1 MTKVKFTEKPTYEE
15 VELIGKTFDSVT
27 GTIDRKPISR
37 SLITEQ
43 AGFEDKHIVV
53 NGDESTTIKTVAPIA
68 EDGIELFVKLVGDI
82 KSLASKKLYK
92 GWTAK
97 NKENGDVVDVYLDAA
112 GEDASK
118 AKGLVD
124 IATRM
129 CAAHP
134 ECDNQWAIVDKN
146 GGRVFIRLVDT
157 EIDGRGKRINA

>member
-1 MTKVKFTEKPTYEE
+1 MTKVKYTEKPTYEE
-15 VELIGKTFDSVT
+15 VELVGKTFDSVT
-27 GTIDRKPISR
+27 GTIDRKAISR

-53 NGDESTTIKTVAPIA
+53 NGDESTIKTVEKIA
-68 EDGIELFVKLVGDI
+68 DDGVELFVELVGGV

-97 NKENGDVVDVYLDAA
+97 NKENGDVVDVYVDAM
-112 GEDASK
+112 GEEVSK

-124 IATRM
+124 IAERM

-134 ECDNQWAIVDKN
+134 ECDNQWKIVDKD
-146 GGRVFIRLVDT
+146 GKRVFIRLVDT

>member
-15 VELIGKTFDSVT
+15 VELIGKTFDSIT
-27 GTIDRKPISR
+27 GTIDRKSISR
-37 SLITEQ
+37 SLITEA

-53 NGDESTTIKTVAPIA
+53 NGDESTIKSVEKIGD
-68 EDGIELFVKLVGDI
+68 DGVELFVELVGGI

-97 NKENGDVVDVYLDAA
+97 NKENGDVVDVYVDAM
-112 GEDASK
+112 GEEVSK

-134 ECDNQWAIVDKN
+134 ECDNQWAIVRKD

>member
-1 MTKVKFTEKPTYEE
+1 MTKVKYTEKPTYEE
-15 VELIGKTFDSVT
+15 VELVGKTYDSIT
-27 GTIDRKPISR
+27 GTIDRKPIGR
-37 SLITEQ
+37 SLITEA
-43 AGFEDKHIVV
+43 AGFDDKHIVV
-53 NGDESTTIKTVAPIA
+53 DGDGATIKTVEKIGD
-68 EDGIELFVKLVGDI
+68 DGVELFVELVGGI
-82 KSLASKKLYK
+82 RSLASKKIFA

-97 NKENGDVVDVYLDAA
+97 NKENGDIVDVYLDAA

-134 ECDNQWAIVDKN
+134 ECDNQWAIVRKD

-157 EIDGRGKRINA
+157 EIDGRGKRVNA

>member
-15 VELIGKTFDSVT
+15 VELIGKTFDSIT
-27 GTIDRKPISR
+27 GTIDRKPIGR

-53 NGDESTTIKTVAPIA
+53 NGDESTIKSVEKIGD
-68 EDGIELFVKLVGDI
+68 DGIELFVRLVGDI

-97 NKENGDVVDVYLDAA
+97 NRENGDVVDVYVDATE
-112 GEDASK
+112 EDASK

-134 ECDNQWAIVDKN
+134 ECDSQWEIVDKD

-157 EIDGRGKRINA
+157 KIDSRGKRVGA

>member
-15 VELIGKTFDSVT
+15 VELVGKTFDSIT

-53 NGDESTTIKTVAPIA
+53 NGDESTTIKTVEKIGD
-68 EDGIELFVKLVGDI
+68 DGVELFVELVGGI
-82 KSLASKKLYK
+82 RSLASKKVFA

-118 AKGLVD
+118 ARGLVD

-134 ECDNQWAIVDKN
+134 ECDNQWKIVGKD

-157 EIDGRGKRINA
+157 EIDGRGKRVNA